1 MQIVD
6 SESRLDLFRAKFSK
20 ANNELKEV
28 KKREHNLKIELAN
41 KREKLKNA
49 EDAFQR
55 IVHEWRCS
63 RQTVRKQSEAPETER
78 AVKSARASQNNMTPI
93 DRLLNTE

>member
-1 MQIVD
+1 MYRIKSENEILKYELIAHKVDNMILANICKLKTDIVD
-6 SESRLDLFRAKFSK
+6 FESRLDLFRAKFSK

-55 IVHEWRCS
+55 IVHE
-63 RQTVRKQSEAPETER
+63 
-78 AVKSARASQNNMTPI
+78 
-93 DRLLNTE
+93 